1 MLLNDTKQEI
11 INILNSSNLP
21 IDAIYYVVREVL
33 QEVEVTYNKVLAEER
48 DARLQ
53 AAAKDNAE
61 AKKAMEETSEI
72 QEIKAEEE
80 E

>member
-1 MLLNDTKQEI
+1 MLLNDTKQDI

-33 QEVEVTYNKVLAEER
+33 QEVEATYNKVLAEER

-61 AKKAMEETSEI
+61 VKKAIEET
-72 QEIKAEEE
+72 KEEE

>member
-1 MLLNDTKQEI
+1 MSFPLDSCLNYDVSLWYSWHDT
-11 INILNSSNLP
+11 
-21 IDAIYYVVREVL
+21 YVYAGYGKYFK
-33 QEVEVTYNKVLAEER
+33 TAEE
-48 DARLQ
+48 AEQ
-53 AAAKDNAE
+53 YAKDNAE